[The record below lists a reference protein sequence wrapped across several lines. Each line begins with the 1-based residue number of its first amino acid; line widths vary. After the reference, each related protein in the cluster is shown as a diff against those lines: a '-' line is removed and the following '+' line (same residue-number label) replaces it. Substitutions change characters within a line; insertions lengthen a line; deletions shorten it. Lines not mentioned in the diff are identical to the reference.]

1 MYSYLSYFFKI
12 NVRELLSFSRIQN
25 QVAKSSIISFVIKVN
40 DDKDNYKSS
49 SSSRNDDNNNNLTDT
64 NSYAIATST
73 TTTSTINSDH
83 HQNDIHI
90 ENDNYHQLHHD
101 NLYHHD
107 KDVYNIRYQVHHLVF
122 NFRNVSEHSF

>member
-1 MYSYLSYFFKI
+1 M
-12 NVRELLSFSRIQN
+12 
-25 QVAKSSIISFVIKVN
+25 IKVN

-49 SSSRNDDNNNNLTDT
+49 SSSNDDNTNNFTDT
-64 NSYAIATST
+64 NTYAIAT

-90 ENDNYHQLHHD
+90 ENDNYHQLYHD

-107 KDVYNIRYQVHHLVF
+107 KNDYNTRYQVHHLVF
-122 NFRNVSEHSF
+122 NFRNVSERFC